1 MTQLG
6 SELHL
11 RPAIGQDLN
20 FIFDTF
26 RESVRHDS
34 SLGRSCRT
42 SIFKKEFA
50 KVIDHILAKAKVLI
64 ACMSSD
70 HNVILGYLIFE
81 PDIIH
86 YCFVKQAF
94 RRMGIAYE
102 LFKSAYQCG
111 KDPEREIQCSFK
123 TQSMREIFDNHP
135 FLIHNPF
142 LNFKQGLSPKESP
155 NE

>member
-6 SELHL
+6 TELHL
-11 RPAIGQDLN
+11 RPAVGTDLN

-50 KVIDHILAKAKVLI
+50 RVIDHVLEKSKVLI

-70 HNVILGYLIFE
+70 HNVILGYLIYE
-81 PDIIH
+81 APAVLQYI
-86 YCFVKQAF
+86 FVKQAF
-94 RRMGIAYE
+94 RRMGIAKE
-102 LFKSAYQCG
+102 LCHEALGDPGPQEVQCA
-111 KDPEREIQCSFK
+111 FK
-123 TQSMREIFDNHP
+123 TQSARELFDRFP
-135 FLIHNPF
+135 ILIHNPF
-142 LNFKQGLSPKESP
+142 INFKQGASNGQSSS
-155 NE
+155 